1 MTNADEARW
10 QGNLQELKVG
20 MLIVTPGDDNE
31 LGHQFWIG
39 KVLDVVMHD
48 NQNQIQS
55 TRSSTHNLNHAIRF
69 QMKKML
75 L

>member
-1 MTNADEARW
+1 MTKAVEARQQW
-10 QGNLQELKVG
+10 NLQDLKVG
-20 MLIVTPGDDNE
+20 MLNATPIIDNE

-55 TRSSTHNLNHAIRF
+55 IRSSTHNLNHAIRF